1 MQVVPLEPS
10 RRCSGDSG
18 TAIVEAAFIS
28 PLLFYLLFATIEMGL
43 YFRAYLAVGATTVD
57 GARTAAVL
65 GTQADTDYQ
74 VLQAVKKATSV
85 LPRSNINKLVVFN
98 ATAAGTAQGVT
109 PATASVPLNCSSMGS
124 AGVSVADKCNVYTPT
139 ANWGVNP
146 PSTSYNCVPYTGLVG
161 LSSGYCPTTRKTALS
176 GTNGPP
182 DYVGI
187 YIELDHKYLTGL
199 FGTTKK
205 VTNTFIVRLEPQS
218 LL

>member
-18 TAIVEAAFIS
+18 AAIVEAAFIS
-28 PLLFYLLFATIEMGL
+28 PLLFYLLFAILELGL
-43 YFRAYLAVGATTVD
+43 YFRNYLLIGATAVD
-57 GARTAAVL
+57 AARVAAVL
-65 GTQADTDYQ
+65 GTQADTDYKI
-74 VLQAVKKATSV
+74 VQAVKKATDA
-85 LPRSNINKLVVFN
+85 LPRSVINKLVVFN

-109 PATASVPLNCSSMGS
+109 PATAAVPNNCKNMTTG
-124 AGVSVADKCNVYTPT
+124 GVQTADQCNVYTVA
-139 ANWGVNP
+139 ANWGAVP
-146 PSTSYNCVPYTGLVG
+146 PSSAYNCVAYTGTTG

-187 YIELDHKYLTGL
+187 YVEFDHKYLTGL

-205 VTNTFIVRLEPQS
+205 ITNTFIVRLEPQS